1 MQKVLVGDTLFE
13 RLTKEALFRR
23 PGGHIKEALFMRP
36 GGRIKEASFRMPY

>member
-1 MQKVLVGDTLFE
+1 MGDTFLE
-13 RLTKEALFRR
+13 RLIKEALFRR